1 MLTVLIR
8 IFTFISALSAPVRID
23 ERVVG
28 PLERALSHQD
38 DDVREWTAKALG
50 LIGDPRTLEP
60 ALEKSA
66 RQC

>member
-8 IFTFISALSAPVRID
+8 IFTFISALSALVRIG
-23 ERVVG
+23 ERAVG
-28 PLERALSHQD
+28 PLERALSHKD

-50 LIGDPRTLEP
+50 LIGDPGALEP

-66 RQC
+66 RRC